1 MNLSLLFSFANFQGL
16 IVVQLSPS
24 SSSSSSSSSLSFTL
38 TKEKKERKEK
48 LNKATHK

>member
-24 SSSSSSSSSLSFTL
+24 SSSSSSLSFTL
-38 TKEKKERKEK
+38 TKKERKEK
-48 LNKATHK
+48 LKKATHK